1 MPLLSEYARRKKTRY
16 FLESIP
22 KQARILEVGC
32 GGGWVRDYL
41 KGHGWEH
48 YTGIDLKPPAD
59 VVGDIRRWR
68 ELGLRP
74 ESFDVIIAFEVV
86 EHVDCLN
93 DCYDLLRPGG
103 SMLLTT
109 PVPCMDWALKLLET
123 VGLNQKRTSPHDHL
137 AWISRSP
144 CFEHKNVRIVGLM
157 SQWATLVK
165 GA

>member
-1 MPLLSEYARRKKTRY
+1 LQR
-16 FLESIP
+16 IP

-32 GGGWVRDYL
+32 GGGWMRDFL

-48 YTGIDLKPPAD
+48 YTGIDLRPPAD

-68 ELGLRP
+68 DLGLRP

-93 DCYDLLRPGG
+93 ECYDLLRPGG
-103 SMLLTT
+103 QMMLTT
-109 PVPCMDWALKLLET
+109 PVPCMDWALKLLEK

-137 AWISRSP
+137 VWISRTAR
-144 CFEHKNVRIVGLM
+144 FEHKSVRIVGLM
-157 SQWATLVK
+157 SQWAILGK
-165 GA
+165 KQ